1 MSSRMLFRFILLYLT
16 AAGCSSHALVAAKD
30 AASPG
35 SDAVANDS
43 LASDPMASDV
53 SFGRD
58 DLPPDAAVDNAFGDS
73 SATDAAPDG
82 DLATPDQALVKDI
95 ASDTPSDASP
105 GDPPLAEG
113 AAPANQD
120 ALVLFCTGSTPRMV
134 VNGIATTPTVVGQEL
149 ALDCCDAGRFV
160 VTTSDFSQPIGVDW
174 RVQVGSSTWLPA
186 SIDIGSLPAGW
197 GVRLS
202 AGCSVTST
210 ACFGALDNFAS
221 GFAGSL
227 SVGFGDGGHGMDMG
241 LCMHFEEPADKP
253 GYYLHTLDLYAP
265 HISTSW

>member
-1 MSSRMLFRFILLYLT
+1 MSSRLLFRVILLYLT
-16 AAGCSSHALVAAKD
+16 AAGCSSRALVAAKD

-35 SDAVANDS
+35 SDATANDS
-43 LASDPMASDV
+43 LASDPMVSDL

-58 DLPPDAAVDNAFGDS
+58 V
-73 SATDAAPDG
+73 
-82 DLATPDQALVKDI
+82 

-105 GDPPLAEG
+105 GDPPMAEG
-113 AAPANQD
+113 AAPANTD
-120 ALVLFCTGSTPRMV
+120 GLVAFCTGSTPRMV

-227 SVGFGDGGHGMDMG
+227 SVSFGDGGHGMDMG